1 MKTNFLMLGMI
12 FSVLIISCSKNDDND
27 STTISDD
34 EVGINAD
41 IDIASD
47 DVSNV
52 LEEQLA
58 ITNLDGSG
66 RGPALVYAGCATI
79 TRTPAAGTVL
89 NVGQTVTK
97 VIDFGTQCVQPNG
110 NILSGKINMS
120 FVYNPSAT
128 TQTVTYIFEN
138 FYHNARKLNGQK
150 TFTRSMTATT
160 ATSQS
165 HPIIVMNMDM
175 LITLTDGRMLTRIG
189 TRTREFVAGF
199 STSTLSDNVYDVTG
213 NWTTTFPNTTI
224 QTSTITT
231 PLKLKLSCVAP
242 NTSIITQGVISFV
255 RNTNNATL
263 DYGDGSCDN
272 QAVFTLNGV
281 SRFITLRR

>member
-12 FSVLIISCSKNDDND
+12 FSVLIISCSKNDDTD
-27 STTISDD
+27 STTISED

-66 RGPALVYAGCATI
+66 RGSAMVYAGCATI
-79 TRTPAAGTVL
+79 TRTPAVGTVP

-97 VIDFGTQCVQPNG
+97 VIDFGTRCVQPNG

-150 TFTRSMTATT
+150 TFTRSMTAAT

-189 TRTREFVAGF
+189 TRTREFVEGF
-199 STSTLSDNVYDVTG
+199 STSTLTDNVYDVTG
-213 NWTTTFPNTTI
+213 NWTTTFPNTTV
-224 QTSTITT
+224 QSSTITT

-281 SRFITLRR
+281 STFITLRR